1 MDIEKLFEEFKSIK
15 IEDITCK
22 TWYDSVKLMNKNKKF
37 SVFVK
42 KININTMNFGSI
54 LLGFY
59 SNENNDITIHIDDN
73 EIKQKIPA
81 NMLTYPICNII
92 LSKLGIYSNINVRS
106 DKEIY
111 GIFISL
117 SEEEINKMMNNV
129 YFSNY
134 FYENKAYHLH
144 YHSGKIHLENGLY
157 KTKLSFEIEIPRI
170 VNVNIVWQNILENR
184 PNFTDILKYNDVI
197 IKLSLD
203 RHIWEKIKNNTEK
216 CKEVDKIIQKYRK
229 IFDNYKLYDSN
240 ISEFII

>member
-15 IEDITCK
+15 IEDIVCK

-37 SVFVK
+37 SVYFK

-59 SNENNDITIHIDDN
+59 SKEINDIVIQIDNN
-73 EIKQKIPA
+73 EIKQQIPS
-81 NMLTYPICNII
+81 NILTYPICNII
-92 LSKLGIYSNINVRS
+92 LSKLGMYTNINVYS

-111 GIFISL
+111 GIFITL
-117 SEEEINKMMNNV
+117 TEEEINKIMSNV

-134 FYENKAYHLH
+134 FYENKPYHLH

-170 VNVNIVWQNILENR
+170 VNENIVWQGIIKNR
-184 PNFTDILKYNDVI
+184 PNFTDILKYNNII

-203 RHIWEKIKNNTEK
+203 KHIWEKIKVNTEE
-216 CKEVDKIIQKYRK
+216 CKEVDKIIEKYRE